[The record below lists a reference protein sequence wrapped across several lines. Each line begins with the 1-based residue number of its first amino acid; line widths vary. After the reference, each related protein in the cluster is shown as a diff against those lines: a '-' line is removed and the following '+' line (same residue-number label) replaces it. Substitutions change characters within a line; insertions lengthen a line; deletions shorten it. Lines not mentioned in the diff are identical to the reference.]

1 MANYIRT
8 SASFS
13 DLVNSEIK
21 AANQLQ
27 FADSCDISSVEEAL
41 KAGRDGITEYVS
53 GFVGSLAQ
61 QYDRDGYLTPKQ
73 VTSLLSQRKAGAVDV
88 ERNLN
93 SKHIGS
99 IREVMVL
106 TLKLTRVIEYRV
118 KPAYMGDNGL
128 RRVSLFQDET
138 GNEIC
143 YRGFSKSIAD
153 RCVEGNAYRIKFE
166 VKDWT
171 EYQGCKQTVIKRPA
185 VLFETEYNARPKID
199 LRKDTDVVVKSSTRQ
214 KKRIKSA

>member
-27 FADSCDISSVEEAL
+27 FADSCDLPSVEEAL
-41 KAGRDGITEYVS
+41 KAGRDGVTEYVS

-73 VTSLLSQRKAGAVDV
+73 VSSLMSQRKAGTVDV
-88 ERNLN
+88 ERNLD
-93 SKHIGS
+93 SQHIGS

-106 TLKLTRVIEYRV
+106 TLKLNRVIEYRV

-128 RRVSLFQDET
+128 RKVSLFQDEA

-153 RCVEGNAYRIKFE
+153 CIEGNAYRIKCE
-166 VKDWT
+166 IKDWT

-185 VLFETEYNARPKID
+185 VLFEAQFNAKPKVD

>member
-21 AANQLQ
+21 TANQLQ
-27 FADSCDISSVEEAL
+27 FADSCDLPSVEEAL
-41 KAGRDGITEYVS
+41 KAGRDGVTEYLS

-73 VTSLLSQRKAGAVDV
+73 VSSLMSQRKAESVDV

-106 TLKLTRVIEYRV
+106 TLKLNRVIEYRV

-128 RRVSLFQDET
+128 RRVSLFQDEA

-153 RCVEGNAYRIKFE
+153 CIEGNAYRIKCE
-166 VKDWT
+166 IKDWT

-185 VLFETEYNARPKID
+185 VLFEAQFNARPQVD